1 MRLDKL
7 VSHGAG
13 ISRKEA
19 ADAIRSGRVLVDGQA
34 VTRPE
39 THCDEGS
46 AITLDG
52 NPIVTGNRYYM
63 LNKPAGVICST
74 RDAKDPTVLD
84 LLPVYLRRD
93 LFPAGRLDKDTE
105 GFVLLTNDG
114 AFAHRML
121 SPKKKI
127 GKTYRVTLDAPFSL
141 ETLQQAFAQPMDL
154 GDGDITSPAR
164 LRLIEDG
171 DRPVAELVIYEGR
184 FHQVKRM
191 FGRFGLKVI
200 ALKREAIGGLA
211 LDPSLAPGQWKPLTQ
226 QDLAKIFSD
235 SDPEVPDK

>member
-13 ISRKEA
+13 ISRKQA
-19 ADAIRSGRVLVDGQA
+19 ADAIRSRRVLVGGQV

-39 THCDEGS
+39 THCDP
-46 AITLDG
+46 AALITLDG
-52 NPIVTGNRYYM
+52 NPIVAGNRYYM
-63 LNKPAGVICST
+63 LNKPSGVVCST
-74 RDAKDPTVLD
+74 RDLKDPTVLE
-84 LLPVYLRRD
+84 LLPAPLRKG

-127 GKTYRVTLDAPFSL
+127 GKVYRVTLDAPFSL
-141 ETLQQAFAQPMDL
+141 ETLQQAFSQPMDL
-154 GDGDITSPAR
+154 GKGDITSPAQ
-164 LRLIEDG
+164 LRLLEEG
-171 DRPVAELVIYEGR
+171 NCPVAELIIYEGR

-191 FGRFGLKVI
+191 FGRFGLGVI
-200 ALKREAIGGLA
+200 ALKRTAIGGLA
-211 LDPSLAPGQWKPLTQ
+211 LDPNLAPGQWKSLTQ
-226 QDLAKIFSD
+226 QELSQVFSD
-235 SDPEVPDK
+235 SDH